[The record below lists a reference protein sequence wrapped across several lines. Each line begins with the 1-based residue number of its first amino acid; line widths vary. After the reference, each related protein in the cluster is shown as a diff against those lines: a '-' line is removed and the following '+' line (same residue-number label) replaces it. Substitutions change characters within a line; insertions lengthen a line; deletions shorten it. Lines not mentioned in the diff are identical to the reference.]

1 MMVKKICIVVV
12 LLLSSTA
19 KGQVKDW
26 ENPAVVGM
34 NKLPYHVT
42 LQQPSKWKDC
52 GEILSL
58 DGDWLF
64 RWSKDPESRPAEFYR
79 EDYDVI
85 LDSTSIIMPGDGQH
99 ENRLRPLH
107 ARHRHSPVRL
117 PKGWRLSCE

>member
-79 EDYDVI
+79 EDYDVSQWGRI
-85 LDSTSIIMPGDGQH
+85 KVPGNWQLQGYGKPIYVNMQYPPMTTAI
-99 ENRLRPLH
+99 RL
-107 ARHRHSPVRL
+107 ARML
-117 PKGWRLSCE
+117 LL